1 MSELSV
7 SYSLIEK
14 SDFKPKD
21 LFVISLDY
29 QRKKLKISKFNE
41 KDRQDNLSFL
51 GLELDEERINSVI
64 INGASIAKIKR
75 AYPNYFL
82 DARNFV
88 NNIKVRL
95 EQTK

>member
-1 MSELSV
+1 MV
-7 SYSLIEK
+7 AA
-14 SDFKPKD
+14 D
-21 LFVISLDY
+21 LFIISLDY
-29 QRKKLKISKFNE
+29 QSKKLKILDFN
-41 KDRQDNLSFL
+41 KNDRQDNLKFL

-88 NNIKVRL
+88 NNIRVRL
-95 EQTK
+95 EQIN